1 MNLSIRGKIA
11 LVTSLLA
18 VVICVTLGFA
28 ATYTSK
34 TIVQHKTLNSE
45 LPAKLKEV
53 RNFISEEMSVLLQ
66 ATEQLATNAFVL
78 NWVNSGD
85 KNDVTL
91 INELN
96 RIIKQY
102 GLETASF
109 ANRNTAEYWNQNG
122 FLKVLTPEEDGWF
135 FGFKNS
141 GEPTST
147 SIFQG
152 NGEKQVMYVNYQ
164 QLNGVGLAGV
174 AKTTDNLISMLS
186 QFTLE
191 QTGFVFV
198 VDNQGVIRLHKNKSL
213 IGKSLSSIYPGSTIS
228 LSLNQEVNIN
238 QIDIDGDEILVAVS
252 PVKQAKLFVVAQV
265 PVKEVYAE
273 VSGLAWQIFV
283 ISIFVALIA
292 IVIGF
297 MTSRPISKPIE
308 QIGRLFSE
316 LGRGQADLSYR
327 IPNTKQKEL
336 NELANGFN
344 EFIAKIDQAIN
355 SLLKQTEYIRLCVQ
369 DSQNLAAVNNE
380 KIKEQKDRTLSV
392 ASAIT
397 EMSASLDDVVNSTA
411 NTVEHT
417 ATSLKQTSDS
427 KEQVSLSEKQIADL
441 ASNISTV
448 TNSMETLV
456 QKTQDIGTILDVIR
470 SISEQTNLL
479 ALNAAIES
487 ARAGEHGRGF
497 AVVADEVRGLAQR
510 TSSSTDEIHRVI
522 EELKVT
528 ALDVSQQVSQAEA
541 EAHKNVETM
550 KQTEGLLDLASNSA
564 EQINEMS
571 SFIASVTEQQSSVLG
586 EINRDVENI
595 SELASESTDTY
606 QAVIQQIA
614 QLNDICRTLDSISKS
629 FKG

>member
-85 KNDVTL
+85 KSDVTL

-135 FGFKNS
+135 YGFRNS
-141 GEPTST
+141 GNATST
-147 SIFQG
+147 SIFQESG
-152 NGEKQVMYVNYQ
+152 GKQVMYVNYQ

-213 IGKSLSSIYPGSTIS
+213 IGKSLSLIYPGSTIS

-238 QIDIDGDEILVAVS
+238 QIDIDGDETLVAVS

-308 QIGRLFSE
+308 QIGRLFGE

-417 ATSLKQTSDS
+417 TTSLKQTSDS

-595 SELASESTDTY
+595 SELANESTDTY